1 MKLKFYLR
9 GLGIGIAVTAGI
21 LMLAGGGKKTM
32 TDEEVIA
39 RAKELGLV
47 ENKVLAELN
56 TEVSGNEEE
65 NLPEESD
72 SETTENENTDSSQDV
87 SENVS
92 ENPSSEQTVSEQEPT
107 EQNTSEP
114 ESSEEKTSEQE
125 STEETG
131 QETTEE
137 EQTEEVIEE
146 YVIVTVVG
154 GDSSVAVSKKVFEAG
169 LVESA
174 ASFDAFLC
182 SNGYDKILAVGNH
195 EIPKGASMKEIADI
209 LVKKSQ

>member
-9 GLGIGIAVTAGI
+9 GLGIGVAVTAGI

-56 TEVSGNEEE
+56 TEVS
-65 NLPEESD
+65 
-72 SETTENENTDSSQDV
+72 
-87 SENVS
+87 
-92 ENPSSEQTVSEQEPT
+92 EQEPT

-114 ESSEEKTSEQE
+114 ENSEEKSSEQE

>member
-56 TEVSGNEEE
+56 TEVSGKEEE
-65 NLPEESD
+65 NLPKESD
-72 SETTENENTDSSQDV
+72 SETIENENTDSSQDV
-87 SENVS
+87 SEAVS
-92 ENPSSEQTVSEQEPT
+92 ENPSSEQTASEQEPT
-107 EQNTSEP
+107 E
-114 ESSEEKTSEQE
+114 
-125 STEETG
+125 ETG
-131 QETTEE
+131 QENTEE